1 MAFIKTN
8 NVIELK
14 NLPVNPEINSELAN
28 GIYLLKVNQTMQGL
42 SCELCIKDLNRIE
55 TIELEIHLDKQDNE
69 DTFI

>member
-42 SCELCIKDLNRIE
+42 SCE
-55 TIELEIHLDKQDNE
+55 
-69 DTFI
+69 

>member
-42 SCELCIKDLNRIE
+42 SCELYIKDLFPLPE
-55 TIELEIHLDKQDNE
+55 KL
-69 DTFI
+69 